1 MTAWLDLSTAERQA
15 LLRPLASQGH
25 SYSGMAAV
33 LSKTYGEITKRS
45 VIGLC
50 QRGGIAV
57 ARGKNGWTVPEDALP
72 DETLADLPWRSLP
85 PEAKTAAVRK
95 LAAQGLSAGQI
106 AGRLSLRHGR
116 VSRGA
121 VIGVVSRA
129 GIRLQA
135 SDPRRVA
142 PEKISAKARA
152 AKPALT
158 LVEASAD
165 APAGNEAVAAP
176 VTAPEA
182 PARPAPELLPEE
194 TQPVTLFELT
204 GRSCRY
210 PVSHDPRGIA
220 SLFCGA
226 PTARGSY
233 CACHA
238 ARVYTTAAALKAE
251 LQPQARPPIRP
262 MRAGALDFRRT
273 A

>member
-1 MTAWLDLSTAERQA
+1 MTSWLDLSTAERQA

-25 SYSGMAAV
+25 SYSGMVTV
-33 LSKTYGEITKRS
+33 LSKTYGQINRRS
-45 VIGLC
+45 IIGLC

-85 PEAKTAAVRK
+85 PEVKTAAVRK

-106 AGRLSLRHGR
+106 AGRLSLKHGR

-129 GIRLQA
+129 GIRLHA
-135 SDPRRVA
+135 ADSRRVA

-152 AKPALT
+152 TKPGLT

-165 APAGNEAVAAP
+165 APVEIAPAPVAAS
-176 VTAPEA
+176 EA

-194 TQPVTLFELT
+194 AQPVTLFELT
-204 GRSCRY
+204 ARSCSY

-226 PTARGSY
+226 PKVRGSY

-238 ARVYTTAAALKAE
+238 RRVYTTAAALKAE